1 MNPIVR
7 LCRGPIG
14 YVLLIAA
21 GCFHTG
27 GAAFA
32 QTSPGTAALGD
43 PFEVHGLLYSGSA
56 PAGFPFGDGWAQGA
70 TFLGVLDEDGNP
82 APNTLGFPFRAARM
96 VDENWGNEGD
106 GYDPTMFTSGNKNED
121 LIGLG
126 QNPWAWGSGG
136 GSPAKNDITNTYF
149 HTRVDPLTGDR
160 WVFVAA
166 ETRSISGDSHA
177 DFEFNQAGVLQ
188 DGTTSGFLIGLGPNG
203 GRTVNDFM
211 ITIDFTQGG
220 RTPEASVRFWNGAA
234 FELVSVPGAVFSAT
248 NFVDIPHGQNGSWK
262 HFTDD
267 GAEANVLTHLQLVEG
282 AANLSALGIFV
293 DACNPDSTFMAK
305 TRSSTSWTADM
316 KDFALVYFPIEPP
329 PEVVIETVQR
339 VCGGTTFQATARE
352 VTGLPKTS
360 LQWTLSGCGT
370 MLTDPTA
377 SVVTVQADPVCDCEI
392 VLSATATGGECGHV
406 IVARTTVAVGDVVV
420 PTLSDEPADLTVECD
435 AVPPAVVLTAADECS
450 EPTLQFDEAE
460 EPGDCTGSSTIL
472 RTWTALD
479 GCSHATA
486 YTQVVTV
493 EDTTSP
499 SLSGVPAD
507 ANASCDDIPAP
518 PEVTGSDNCSDA
530 TVEGT
535 ESVQPGDCDGE
546 ATIIRTWTGTD
557 ACGNA
562 VSQSQVLTVS
572 DTAAPVLSGV
582 PTNATVECDAVPVAD
597 VVSAT
602 DNCSAPGVQPA
613 ESTTPGR
620 CVGEATVTRTWT
632 ATDACGNQDAQNQ
645 VITVVDTTA
654 PVLIGVPGDQS
665 VECDSIP
672 SPPQVT
678 ADDNCSEPVV
688 ELDEEIV
695 PGPGAGRAMITRT
708 WTATDSCGNYTS
720 QTQIITVID
729 TTAPVLHGVPV
740 DETVEC
746 DAIPEPPVVT
756 ATDNCATPP
765 VIFEEQVEP
774 GDCEGQATVTRTWTA
789 TDDSGNP
796 TSRSQVITVIDTTSP
811 EINTILADITA
822 ECDAVPLPATV
833 TASDNCSNPT
843 VQLREVTEPG
853 ACAGESVMT
862 RTWTAT
868 DDCGNQDTL
877 IQTIHIVDTQSPT
890 LSADPADVQVSC
902 DNVPAPF
909 ELAGTDSCSDVT
921 IEQSETVQ
929 PGACQGQSTIT
940 RTWTGTD
947 ACGNAVSQ
955 SQVLTV
961 SDTAAPVLSGVPT
974 NATVECDAVPVADV
988 VSATDNCSA
997 PGVQPTEG
1005 TTPGRC
1011 VGEATVTR
1019 TWTATDACGN
1029 QDAKDQII
1037 TVVDTTAPVLIGVPG
1052 DQSVECDSIP
1062 SPPQVTADDNCSE
1075 PVVELDEEIVPG
1087 PGAGRAMITRTWT
1100 ATDSCGNYTSQTQ
1113 IITVIDTTAPV
1124 LHGVPVDETVE
1135 CDAIPEPPVVT
1146 ATDNCATPPVIF
1158 EEQVEPGDCEGQAT
1172 VTRTWTATDDSGNPT
1187 SRSQIITVI
1196 DTTSPV
1202 INTIVADITAEC
1214 DAVPLPATVTASDNC
1229 SNPTVQL
1236 REVTEPGACL
1246 GESVMTRTWTATDD
1260 CGNQDTLI
1268 QTIHIVDTQSP
1279 TLSADPADVVAE
1291 CGSVPSAPKLTA
1303 NDACDP
1309 NVSVAAQETT
1319 TPGSCPADYE
1329 LFRTWNAVDD
1339 CGNAISADQ
1348 AVQVQDTTPPEIV
1361 LSTNGVLYI
1370 CPDQAAEFYITAKD
1384 KCTAAEFTL
1393 TELVVLT
1400 ANYRDRATISSL
1412 PDGGVKIVTPSP
1424 TYIRGRYAAMDECG
1438 NISAPVEFSTSS
1450 RYGLEACSIGFWKTH
1465 PEEWGPTGLR
1475 PDLLFV
1481 DVFQITDF
1489 SSPEISR
1496 RFTPTLTLGEAL
1508 EGPGGIFDS
1517 TVAEGTAGML
1527 NAAYKMQ
1534 YPYNVA
1540 TVRRIMQ
1547 RAFSGEISFSEA
1559 KTLFQDAHTV
1569 RNECGCPPQRS

>member
-21 GCFHTG
+21 GCFHSGDT
-27 GAAFA
+27 AFA

-70 TFLGVLDEDGNP
+70 TFLGVLDADGNP
-82 APNTLGFPFRAARM
+82 APNAAGIPFRVART
-96 VDENWGNEGD
+96 VDENWGNQGD
-106 GYDPTMFTSGNKNED
+106 GYDPTMFTSGNKNDD

-126 QNPWAWGSGG
+126 QAPWAWGQGG

-149 HTRVDPLTGDR
+149 HTRLDPLTGDR
-160 WVFVAA
+160 WVFVAG
-166 ETRSISGDSHA
+166 EVRSTSGDSHV
-177 DFEFNQAGVLQ
+177 DFEYNQAGVLQ

-203 GRTVNDFM
+203 GRTVNDFL
-211 ITIDFTQGG
+211 ISIDFTQGG
-220 RTPEASVRFWNGAA
+220 RTPVASVRVWNGAS
-234 FELVSVPGAVFSAT
+234 FDLVSVPQGVFVST
-248 NFVDIPHGQNGSWK
+248 NFTDIPHGQNGSWK

-339 VCGGTTFQATARE
+339 VCGGTSFQATARE

-746 DAIPEPPVVT
+746 DAIPEPPVVS
-756 ATDNCATPP
+756 ATDNCAAPP
-765 VIFEEQVEP
+765 VIFEEQIEP
-774 GDCEGQATVTRTWTA
+774 GDCDGQATITRTWTA

-811 EINTILADITA
+811 EINTIVADITA

-877 IQTIHIVDTQSPT
+877 IQS
-890 LSADPADVQVSC
+890 
-902 DNVPAPF
+902 
-909 ELAGTDSCSDVT
+909 
-921 IEQSETVQ
+921 
-929 PGACQGQSTIT
+929 
-940 RTWTGTD
+940 
-947 ACGNAVSQ
+947 
-955 SQVLTV
+955 
-961 SDTAAPVLSGVPT
+961 
-974 NATVECDAVPVADV
+974 
-988 VSATDNCSA
+988 
-997 PGVQPTEG
+997 
-1005 TTPGRC
+1005 
-1011 VGEATVTR
+1011 
-1019 TWTATDACGN
+1019 
-1029 QDAKDQII
+1029 
-1037 TVVDTTAPVLIGVPG
+1037 
-1052 DQSVECDSIP
+1052 
-1062 SPPQVTADDNCSE
+1062 
-1075 PVVELDEEIVPG
+1075 
-1087 PGAGRAMITRTWT
+1087 
-1100 ATDSCGNYTSQTQ
+1100 
-1113 IITVIDTTAPV
+1113 
-1124 LHGVPVDETVE
+1124 
-1135 CDAIPEPPVVT
+1135 
-1146 ATDNCATPPVIF
+1146 
-1158 EEQVEPGDCEGQAT
+1158 
-1172 VTRTWTATDDSGNPT
+1172 
-1187 SRSQIITVI
+1187 
-1196 DTTSPV
+1196 
-1202 INTIVADITAEC
+1202 
-1214 DAVPLPATVTASDNC
+1214 
-1229 SNPTVQL
+1229 
-1236 REVTEPGACL
+1236 
-1246 GESVMTRTWTATDD
+1246 
-1260 CGNQDTLI
+1260 
-1268 QTIHIVDTQSP
+1268 IHIVDTQSP

-1291 CGSVPSAPKLTA
+1291 CSAVPSAPKLTA
-1303 NDACDP
+1303 QDNCDQDVP
-1309 NVSVAAQETT
+1309 VNASVETRLGDC
-1319 TPGSCPADYE
+1319 PGNYE
-1329 LFRTWNAVDD
+1329 LLRKWTAADD
-1339 CGNAISADQ
+1339 CGNPVSTDQ
-1348 AVQVQDTTPPEIV
+1348 YVAVQDTKAPVITLEPVGTRFICDGQPVTYLVKATDNCTEV
-1361 LSTNGVLYI
+1361 ELSLADFMAI
-1370 CPDQAAEFYITAKD
+1370 
-1384 KCTAAEFTL
+1384 
-1393 TELVVLT
+1393 T
-1400 ANYRDRATISSL
+1400 ANYRDTVALTALGDGSVRIVATG
-1412 PDGGVKIVTPSP
+1412 PA
-1424 TYIRGRYAAMDECG
+1424 YITGSYDATDECG
-1438 NISAPVEFSTSS
+1438 NASASFAFTVSV
-1450 RYGLEACSIGFWKTH
+1450 RYGLEACSQGFWRNH
-1465 PEEWGPTGLR
+1465 FELWGLSGFSPQDSFLEA
-1475 PDLLFV
+1475 
-1481 DVFQITDF
+1481 FQITDL
-1489 SSPEISR
+1489 SSPEIPAD
-1496 RFTPTLTLGEAL
+1496 FDVNMTLGEAIDAH
-1508 EGPGGIFDS
+1508 GGGFGQLLLH
-1517 TVAEGTAGML
+1517 GTAALL
-1527 NAAYKMQ
+1527 NAAYPDMD
-1534 YPYNVA
+1534 YPLSVA
-1540 TVRRIMQ
+1540 AVREIMQ
-1547 RAFSGEISFSEA
+1547 RAFAGEITFAEA
-1559 KTLFQDAHTV
+1559 GSLLVNAQGV
-1569 RNECGCPPQRS
+1569 ERECGCPVD